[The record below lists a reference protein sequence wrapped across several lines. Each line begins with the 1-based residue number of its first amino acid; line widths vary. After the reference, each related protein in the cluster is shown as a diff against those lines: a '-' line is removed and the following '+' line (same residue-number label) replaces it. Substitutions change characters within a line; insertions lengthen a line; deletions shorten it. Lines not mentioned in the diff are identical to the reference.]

1 MPLCLMPSPPS
12 PKHRNEHTHC
22 KTREPPRPVWTFSC
36 YRRRLEEFQ
45 CEHSGLCIL
54 SHAEQSCLAKE
65 WRCQFTVV
73 YTVNLEHG
81 SSRCHAV
88 LADMHV
94 RVGYNVLSAQCSR
107 ESPFHPRLAF
117 FLEEVD
123 DSSSRGRFLEDSSS
137 KPDRVASS
145 STDVT
150 TMGTAGGRSMELA
163 TLMSVE

>member
-1 MPLCLMPSPPS
+1 MPSPPS
-12 PKHRNEHTHC
+12 PEHRNEHAHC
-22 KTREPPRPVWTFSC
+22 KTREPPRPVWTFSYC
-36 YRRRLEEFQ
+36 CCRRLEEFQ

-81 SSRCHAV
+81 SGRSHAV

-94 RVGYNVLSAQCSR
+94 RVGYNVLSAQCSC

-117 FLEEVD
+117 FLEEASCD
-123 DSSSRGRFLEDSSS
+123 TSSRGRFLDDDGSS

-145 STDVT
+145 STDVIT